1 MPTRRVILASVLPA
15 LAAAQAPTP
24 PPRDANPLDE
34 NSVRLPNG
42 KLQRDEILKYEFGKS
57 LADCKEMVKL
67 ARDLQADLEK
77 NEQYVLSIA
86 SIHKTEEIE
95 KLARRIRGRM
105 TRS

>member
-1 MPTRRVILASVLPA
+1 MPTRRVILTSVLPA
-15 LAAAQAPTP
+15 LAAAQSPTP
-24 PPRDANPLDE
+24 PAHDANPLDDDP
-34 NSVRLPNG
+34 VRLPNG
-42 KLQRDEILKYEFGKS
+42 KLQRDEILKYEYGKS
-57 LADCKEMVKL
+57 LADCKELVKL
-67 ARDLQADLEK
+67 AREIEADLEK

>member
-1 MPTRRVILASVLPA
+1 MPTRRVILSSVLPA
-15 LAAAQAPTP
+15 LVAAQSQP
-24 PPRDANPLDE
+24 PPSYDASPLDE
-34 NSVRLPNG
+34 DPVRLPNG
-42 KLQRDEILKYEFGKS
+42 KLQRDEILKYEYGKS